1 MHTTLD
7 KCDFI
12 HLVSS
17 NKLDAAGKT
26 YSDSLLFYYL
36 GQVAISNT
44 ISDMLEI
51 GVGGSTS
58 ILHELSAK
66 HNSLLYLNDTDISRV
81 NQYCSDLPLQL
92 ANSKYKK
99 LIFDSTKLT
108 NDMQLGYVHVD
119 GSKNYEITVS
129 DLSIAVENLVDMGL
143 ICQDDYGNNKH
154 PAVTRA
160 VQSLINDGKLTMLC
174 VGDSS
179 AWLCKP
185 GDYKEWI
192 DLLYY
197 DDEFNLL
204 KELLNISNSYYLGDI
219 PEYLYMNAINQID
232 ISDIGIDNINN
243 SSYRMTYFN
252 TIISNDCDRYLTM
265 PFVSQS
271 TIGANIFSS
280 KIIKHYDIT
289 DQWYIIKGDTWPEL
303 PPITQND
310 INELPEHIKIEL
322 TNMGYDMKKYLYVY
336 KIAEK
341 G

>member
-17 NKLDAAGKT
+17 NKLDPAGKT

-66 HNSLLYLNDTDISRV
+66 HNSLLYLNDIDISRV
-81 NQYCSDLPLQL
+81 NQYCNDLPLQL

-119 GSKNYEITVS
+119 GSKHYEITVS

-185 GDYKEWI
+185 GD
-192 DLLYY
+192 
-197 DDEFNLL
+197 
-204 KELLNISNSYYLGDI
+204 
-219 PEYLYMNAINQID
+219 
-232 ISDIGIDNINN
+232 
-243 SSYRMTYFN
+243 
-252 TIISNDCDRYLTM
+252 
-265 PFVSQS
+265 
-271 TIGANIFSS
+271 
-280 KIIKHYDIT
+280 
-289 DQWYIIKGDTWPEL
+289 
-303 PPITQND
+303 
-310 INELPEHIKIEL
+310 
-322 TNMGYDMKKYLYVY
+322 
-336 KIAEK
+336 
-341 G
+341 